1 IVIPPA
7 IFFYYST
14 LFDSRFKTLQQNR
27 TTFTLARLAS
37 VRTLAKIKSKKA
49 YLWDTPT
56 NRLLTFYTLGKSPI
70 PYLALR
76 AFFKIY
82 SSVFKRGLG
91 YTPRKYFISMWGT
104 Y

>member
-1 IVIPPA
+1 MLGNLTSFLKNMIKSGILQ
-7 IFFYYST
+7 T
-14 LFDSRFKTLQQNR
+14 LWIGS
-27 TTFTLARLAS
+27 TFTLARLAS
-37 VRTLAKIKSKKA
+37 VDTLAKIKSKKA